1 MKLISLRLP
10 EKLERKLE
18 KYAQKLDRPKSYL
31 MRKALEMYLENL
43 SKVPE
48 DILKLAV
55 SPIEKRSSAVKHK
68 NIQKKTGFTSQKGL
82 RKELNG

>member
-10 EKLERKLE
+10 ERLERKLE
-18 KYAQKLDRPKSYL
+18 KYAKKLDRPKSYL
-31 MRKALEMYLENL
+31 MRKALEVYLENL

-55 SPIEKRSSAVKHK
+55 SPIEKKVSATKPK
-68 NIQKKTGFTSQKGL
+68 YKKVQGKEKFTPQKGS
-82 RKELNG
+82 